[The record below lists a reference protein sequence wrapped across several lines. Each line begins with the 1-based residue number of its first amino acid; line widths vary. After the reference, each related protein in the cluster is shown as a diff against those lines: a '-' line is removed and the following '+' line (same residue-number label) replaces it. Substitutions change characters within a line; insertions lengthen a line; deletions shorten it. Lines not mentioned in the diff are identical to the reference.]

1 MRAWLIS
8 ISQFFLP
15 LFNLTSFPP
24 LFLWYFNLT
33 IFFTEEDEDAI
44 LEDAADLNL
53 PKDEN
58 KGAGGDS
65 DQEMPSLDEQEPGQ
79 SNNER

>member
-1 MRAWLIS
+1 MLATLHGMENVSYFLNPIFQNFYDILIWR
-8 ISQFFLP
+8 F
-15 LFNLTSFPP
+15 
-24 LFLWYFNLT
+24 
-33 IFFTEEDEDAI
+33 FFTEEDEDAI

-58 KGAGGDS
+58 KGAGGNS
-65 DQEMPSLDEQEPGQ
+65 DQAMPSLDEQEPGQ